1 MYFINKC
8 SELYILKR
16 YVKIKEKF
24 YMKSMKTLLWK
35 LREFLKSI
43 KVNAKNKALTPNEGK
58 IF

>member
-24 YMKSMKTLLWK
+24 YMKSMKTLL
-35 LREFLKSI
+35 
-43 KVNAKNKALTPNEGK
+43 
-58 IF
+58 